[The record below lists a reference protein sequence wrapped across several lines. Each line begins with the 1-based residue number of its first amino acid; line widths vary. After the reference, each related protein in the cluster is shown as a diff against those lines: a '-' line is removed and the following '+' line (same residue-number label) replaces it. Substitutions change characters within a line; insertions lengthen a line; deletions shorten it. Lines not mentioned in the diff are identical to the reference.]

1 MDEIIGFLLFIAV
14 MGFSI
19 LSKRRADRKAAQ
31 DRETEPQKPATVEE
45 LPEPL
50 RRMLF
55 GDTEGEIIV
64 AKPKEPPQM
73 RRAYEESV
81 TPAPSPVPA
90 RQVAF
95 ERPPT
100 AAQPARVPAQKTFV
114 NTAPWPGSRQ
124 QTRPAVQQRPRQ
136 AQQVRKQPHAKQP
149 QPTTPAT
156 AQAKVQTQAQFE
168 AVTLA
173 RHSTYKQGV
182 PALLRSRSGLAQAIV
197 LHEILGRPR
206 AFDL

>member
-1 MDEIIGFLLFIAV
+1 MDELIGFLLFIAL

-19 LSKRRADRKAAQ
+19 LNKRKADRKAAQ
-31 DRETEPQKPATVEE
+31 DRETEPRKPGTVEE

-64 AKPKEPPQM
+64 AKPKEPPQV
-73 RRAYEESV
+73 RRVFEESV
-81 TPAPSPVPA
+81 PPAPSPVPA

-95 ERPPT
+95 ERPPMV
-100 AAQPARVPAQKTFV
+100 AQPAHAHPQKTFV
-114 NTAPWPGSRQ
+114 SAPPGPGPRQ
-124 QTRPAVQQRPRQ
+124 QARPASQQRPRQ
-136 AQQVRKQPHAKQP
+136 AQQVRKQPHTQQP

-156 AQAKVQTQAQFE
+156 ALAKVRAHAQQE
-168 AVTLA
+168 AVTLK
-173 RHSTYKQGV
+173 RHSASKQGA
-182 PALLRSRSGLAQAIV
+182 PAFLRSRSGLAQAIV